1 MVANSEELDRIF
13 GALAHARRRAILRRL
28 TEGDATVGEL
38 ARPFRV
44 SRQAIS
50 KHLVV
55 LEDAG
60 FVRRDPEGRVTRCSL
75 EPEPMREIAEWVER
89 FRGYWEGRL
98 DALARYV
105 EEDEVP
111 PGEESPPSEEEQ
123 G

>member
-13 GALAHARRRAILRRL
+13 GALADGKRREMLRRL

-38 ARPFRV
+38 ARPFDV
-44 SRQAIS
+44 TRQAIS

-55 LEDAG
+55 LEEAG
-60 FVRRDPEGRVTRCSL
+60 LVRRDPEGRITRCSL
-75 EPEPMREIAEWVER
+75 EPEPMRDVAEWVER
-89 FRGYWEGRL
+89 FRTYWEGRL

-105 EEDEVP
+105 EEESPSEDVP
-111 PGEESPPSEEEQ
+111 PPQKKEE